1 MNKQRIIV
9 LVAAGVGLLSCFMT
23 WATVGVSFFSMSV
36 NGVQSGWGGKI
47 ALLGFILAI
56 VFALLGD
63 RNQPIE
69 KDKKKFVMIGG
80 IVALVMTLLAMVGM
94 SFQEGSS
101 MVTFGIGIYIS
112 LLAGIALTAMPFVI
126 KDSGDFEMPTKDA
139 LVDDLKEMK
148 EDIVEDVKDVAHDVA
163 DKAKDLKEDV
173 KDKFDGKDDKGE

>member
-36 NGVQSGWGGKI
+36 NGVKSGWGGKI

-80 IVALVMTLLAMVGM
+80 IIALVMTLLAMVGM

-112 LLAGIALTAMPFVI
+112 LIAGIALSAMPFVI

-148 EDIVEDVKDVAHDVA
+148 DDIVEDVKDVAHDVA

>member
-9 LVAAGVGLLSCFMT
+9 LVAAGIGLLSCFMT
-23 WATVGVSFFSMSV
+23 WATVGVSIFNMSV

-47 ALLGFILAI
+47 ALLGFVLAI

-63 RNQPIE
+63 RNQPVE

-94 SFQEGSS
+94 SIQDGSS
-101 MVTFGIGIYIS
+101 MVTFGIGIYMS
-112 LLAGIALTAMPFVI
+112 LLMGIALTAIPFVI
-126 KDSGDFEMPTKDA
+126 KDSGDFEMPTKDD

-148 EDIVEDVKDVAHDVA
+148 EDIVEDIKEVKD
-163 DKAKDLKEDV
+163 DV
-173 KDKFDGKDDKGE
+173 KDKFDGKDEKGE